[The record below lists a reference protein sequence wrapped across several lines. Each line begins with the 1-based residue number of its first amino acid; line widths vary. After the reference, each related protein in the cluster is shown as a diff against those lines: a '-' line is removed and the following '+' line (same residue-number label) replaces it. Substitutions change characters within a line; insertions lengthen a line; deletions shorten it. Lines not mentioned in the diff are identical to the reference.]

1 MISKNCCNRY
11 KNPRLFMFIQLTCR
25 LVPIYLL
32 YYDLLLVVVVLLNLR
47 HLLTILRCWTLP
59 CNGRK
64 GLKFCI
70 WVLIVFIEIFEFLLP
85 RTSELFLPGIS
96 VSLTLISCAYFFTFV
111 CICLYCADDI
121 EIGNRIACL

>member
-1 MISKNCCNRY
+1 
-11 KNPRLFMFIQLTCR
+11 MFIQLTCW

-32 YYDLLLVVVVLLNLR
+32 YYDLLLLVVVLLNLR
-47 HLLTILRCWTLP
+47 HLLTILSCWTLP

-85 RTSELFLPGIS
+85 RIS